1 MAGANSPIGSSLGQ
15 ILAPQSSLSPRSEA
29 AKAAQKAF
37 FQAALNPQAAA
48 TAAGQAAAAQTV
60 AAVPAA
66 TPTQAGLARPNAR
79 TSSSGSGSGG
89 MANWDPDNPPERIL
103 RPGSFVNIVV

>member
-1 MAGANSPIGSSLGQ
+1 MAGANSPISSSLGQ

-37 FQAALNPQAAA
+37 FQAALNPQAAT
-48 TAAGQAAAAQTV
+48 TAASQSAGAQSV
-60 AAVPAA
+60 AAVPAGA
-66 TPTQAGLARPNAR
+66 STQAAPTRPSARAGMR
-79 TSSSGSGSGG
+79 G
-89 MANWDPDNPPERIL
+89 MADWDPDNPPERIL